1 MGLLYPAI
9 LAFPFGCL
17 YIFTGLIVNV
27 IQATCFV
34 FIWPLS
40 RSLFR
45 RINGVVVQML
55 WLEFLFCLQWWAG
68 IKVQLYTDSKTYKL
82 LGKEHALIIPNHR
95 HDVDW
100 LVVWT
105 LAQYFGCLG
114 SAPVISKDSSKFFP
128 VLGWSTWF
136 SDFVYLK
143 RNWNKDEGVL
153 KSSLQALKDFPR
165 PFWLIFFVEGTR
177 LTQKKLLA
185 AQEYAASTGIHV
197 PKNVLVPRTKG
208 FVSTV
213 KYIRS
218 FVPAVY
224 DVTLAV
230 PKNVPPPSVKGMFSK
245 QPSLVKVYIKRYPV
259 EELPKSDE
267 GIAEWCRDRFVAKV
281 AIFWIGALLL
291 SIYKLFQTCSPL
303 SSWKGIGITT
313 ATLFIVEMLMYVL
326 LLSTQQEQ
334 STPEKQ
340 AASPKTSPNK
350 E

>member
-1 MGLLYPAI
+1 MILNIFVAIWLL
-9 LAFPFGCL
+9 FDKF
-17 YIFTGLIVNV
+17 
-27 IQATCFV
+27 
-34 FIWPLS
+34 S
-40 RSLFR
+40 
-45 RINGVVVQML
+45 
-55 WLEFLFCLQWWAG
+55 
-68 IKVQLYTDSKTYKL
+68 
-82 LGKEHALIIPNHR
+82 GKEHALIIPNHG

-128 VLGWSTWF
+128 VIGWSTWF
-136 SDFVYLK
+136 SDFIYLK

-153 KSSLQALKDFPR
+153 KSSLQGLKDFPR

-185 AQEYAASTGIHV
+185 AQEYAASTGIHS

-230 PKNVPPPSVKGMFSK
+230 PQNVPPPSIKGMFLK

-267 GIAEWCRDRFVAKV
+267 GIAEWCRDRFVTKV

-303 SSWKGIGITT
+303 SSWKGIGITA

-334 STPEKQ
+334 STPEKHE
-340 AASPKTSPNK
+340 ASPKTSPNK